1 MIYVISLI
9 TFGSVL
15 LLSRAALSF
24 ASERWR
30 QDRGF
35 LLETWN
41 QRLAMPPTLRFF
53 SVACKYLSRWNTH
66 PFFEKYRA
74 RYSRDI
80 LAAGDPWGMNAGE
93 VIAMAELAFAG
104 VTLFTWI
111 FLLITFGRFQFF
123 LGLVLGMLALL
134 TPGYL
139 LGQKAILR
147 RIEINRQLP
156 FALDL
161 LILSMEAGSNFLESM
176 ETLVTSNPGTPLAQE
191 FYHVL
196 QAIQHGK
203 TRRAALVEMAE
214 RVNSDDLSPVIHGIN
229 TGEELGTP
237 IGSVLRLQAEGI
249 RMKRSQRAE
258 KLAAEA
264 SSKILFPTL
273 LIMVAV
279 LLMLMGPVIIKG
291 VRDGWF

>member
-1 MIYVISLI
+1 MIYVISFV
-9 TFGSVL
+9 TFGSAL

-35 LLETWN
+35 LLETWS
-41 QRLAMPPTLRFF
+41 QCLAMPPVLRLF
-53 SVACKYLSRWNTH
+53 SVACRYLSRWNTH
-66 PFFEKYRA
+66 PFLEKYRV
-74 RYSRDI
+74 RYTREI
-80 LAAGDPWGMNAGE
+80 IAAGHPWGMNAGE

-123 LGLVLGMLALL
+123 LGLVLGVLALL

-139 LGQKAILR
+139 LGQKVILR

-161 LILSMEAGSNFLESM
+161 LILSMEAGSSFLESL
-176 ETLVTSNPGTPLAQE
+176 ETLVASNPGTPLAHE

-214 RVNSDDLSPVIHGIN
+214 RVNSGDLSPVIHGIN

>member
-1 MIYVISLI
+1 MIYVISFV

-15 LLSRAALSF
+15 LLSRAALGF

-41 QRLAMPPTLRFF
+41 QRLAMPPALRFF
-53 SVACKYLSRWNTH
+53 SVACMYLSRWNTH
-66 PFFEKYRA
+66 PYLEKYRV
-74 RYSRDI
+74 RYSREI
-80 LAAGDPWGMNAGE
+80 IAAGDPWGMNAGE
-93 VIAMAELAFAG
+93 VIAMAELAFAS

-123 LGLVLGMLALL
+123 LGLVLGVLALL

-139 LGQKAILR
+139 LGQKVIVR

-161 LILSMEAGSNFLESM
+161 LILSMEAGSSFLESL
-176 ETLVTSNPGTPLAQE
+176 ETLVSSNPATPLAQE

-203 TRRAALVEMAE
+203 TRRAALLEIAE
-214 RVNSDDLSPVIHGIN
+214 RVNSEDLSPVIHGIN

>member
-1 MIYVISLI
+1 MIYFISII

-15 LLSRAALSF
+15 VLTRSLVMLGAQ
-24 ASERWR
+24 RWR
-30 QDRGF
+30 QDRGL
-35 LLETWN
+35 LLEGWN
-41 QRLAMPPTLRFF
+41 QRLADPPLIRFF
-53 SVACKYLSRWNTH
+53 VVACKYVARWNTY
-66 PFFEKYRA
+66 PGLERYR
-74 RYSRDI
+74 RRFSKDI
-80 LAAGDPWGMNAGE
+80 QAAGDPWNMNADD
-93 VIAMAELAFAG
+93 VIAMSELAFAG
-104 VTLFTWI
+104 ITLLTWT
-111 FLLITFGRFQFF
+111 FLLITFASFQFV
-123 LGLVLGMLALL
+123 LGLVFGLLAGL

-139 LGQKAILR
+139 LGQKAIER
-147 RIEINRQLP
+147 RIQINRQLP

-161 LILSMEAGSNFLESM
+161 LILAMEAGSSFLESIA
-176 ETLVTSNPGTPLAQE
+176 TLVSSNPLSPLAQE
-191 FYHVL
+191 FHLVL

-203 TRRAALVEMAE
+203 TRRAALQEMAE
-214 RVNSDDLSPVIHGIN
+214 RVQSDDLSPVVHGIN

-237 IGSVLRLQAEGI
+237 IGSVLRVQAEGI
-249 RMKRSQRAE
+249 RLKRSQRAE